1 MDLEVPKIQTGF
13 FAVRADFAPFA
24 LTNDDK
30 KRRYVNDTFDANS
43 MAQTRCY
50 VNDTV
55 NGVGQSIRHAGPVF
69 FRDQLYQGQ
78 QSGISVSKELGD
90 GITKTSL
97 FVGSR
102 LRQNF
107 LFSAPERSFWTNQEN
122 FLIGR
127 HLCAR

>member
-1 MDLEVPKIQTGF
+1 M
-13 FAVRADFAPFA
+13 
-24 LTNDDK
+24 TNDDK
-30 KRRYVNDTFDANS
+30 KSRYVNDTFDANS

-55 NGVGQSIRHAGPVF
+55 NGVGQSIRHPGPVF
-69 FRDQLYQGQ
+69 FPDQLYQGQ

-107 LFSAPERSFWTNQEN
+107 LFLAPETSFWTNHESV

-127 HLCAR
+127 HLYGR

>member
-55 NGVGQSIRHAGPVF
+55 NGVGQSIRHPV
-69 FRDQLYQGQ
+69 LYFLRPTLSRTTVGD
-78 QSGISVSKELGD
+78 IS
-90 GITKTSL
+90 
-97 FVGSR
+97 
-102 LRQNF
+102 
-107 LFSAPERSFWTNQEN
+107 
-122 FLIGR
+122 
-127 HLCAR
+127 